1 MNSQAAVL
9 RPGVLSDQLA
19 RTRLADAML
28 VIAYAGFIGISA
40 QVSVHLPF
48 TPVPITGQTLAVLL
62 GASVLGASRA
72 LMGSG
77 LYLAAGLIG
86 VPWFAG
92 GSGGLSVA
100 SSPTFGYIVGF
111 IAASALVG
119 FMASRGMDKKVIGT
133 AFEMVAGNLAI
144 YAFGVT
150 WLAFSL
156 HISLLHAVALGA
168 VPFLLGDVL
177 KLVMAAALLPGA
189 WKVANRFQGR

>member
-9 RPGVLSDQLA
+9 RPRVLSDQLA

-28 VIAYAGFIGISA
+28 VIAYAGFIGLSA
-40 QVSVHLPF
+40 QISVHLPF

-62 GASVLGASRA
+62 GASVLGTSRA

-77 LYLAAGLIG
+77 LYLVAGLIG

-92 GSGGLSVA
+92 GSGGVSVA

-119 FMASRGMDKKVIGT
+119 YMASRD
-133 AFEMVAGNLAI
+133 
-144 YAFGVT
+144 
-150 WLAFSL
+150 
-156 HISLLHAVALGA
+156 
-168 VPFLLGDVL
+168 
-177 KLVMAAALLPGA
+177 
-189 WKVANRFQGR
+189 R

>member
-1 MNSQAAVL
+1 MNSHVAVL
-9 RPGVLSDQLA
+9 RTGVLSDQLA
-19 RTRLADAML
+19 RTRLADAIL
-28 VIAYAGFIGISA
+28 VIAYAGFIGVSA
-40 QVSVHLPF
+40 QISVHLPF

-62 GASVLGASRA
+62 GASALGAGRA

-119 FMASRGMDKKVIGT
+119 LMASRGMDKKVIGT
-133 AFEMVAGNLAI
+133 AFEMVAGNLGI
-144 YAFGVT
+144 YAFGVA

-156 HISLLHAVALGA
+156 HISLAHAVALGV
-168 VPFLLGDVL
+168 VPFLVGDLL
-177 KLVMAAALLPGA
+177 KLVLAAVLLPGA
-189 WKVANRFQGR
+189 WKVTGRLQAH

>member
-9 RPGVLSDQLA
+9 QPRVLSDQLA

-28 VIAYAGFIGISA
+28 VIAYAGFIGLSSQI
-40 QVSVHLPF
+40 SVHLPF

-62 GASVLGASRA
+62 GASVLGTSRA

-77 LYLAAGLIG
+77 LYLVAGLIG

-92 GSGGLSVA
+92 GSGGVSVA

-119 FMASRGMDKKVIGT
+119 YMASRGMDKKVLST
-133 AFEMVAGNLAI
+133 AVEMVAGNVVI
-144 YAFGVT
+144 YAFGVA

-156 HISLLHAVALGA
+156 HVSLASAVALGM
-168 VPFLLGDVL
+168 VPFLLGDL
-177 KLVMAAALLPGA
+177 AKLVMAAVLLPGA
-189 WKVANRFQGR
+189 WKVTERFQGR

>member
-1 MNSQAAVL
+1 MNSHVAVL
-9 RPGVLSDQLA
+9 RTGVLSDQLA
-19 RTRLADAML
+19 RTRLADAIL
-28 VIAYAGFIGISA
+28 VIAYAGFIGVSA
-40 QVSVHLPF
+40 QISVHLPF

-62 GASVLGASRA
+62 GASALGAGRA

-119 FMASRGMDKKVIGT
+119 LMASRGMDKKVIGT
-133 AFEMVAGNLAI
+133 AFEMVAGNLGI
-144 YAFGVT
+144 YAFGVA

-156 HISLLHAVALGA
+156 HISLAHAVALGV
-168 VPFLLGDVL
+168 VPFLVGDLL
-177 KLVMAAALLPGA
+177 KLVLAAVLLPGA
-189 WKVANRFQGR
+189 WKVTDRLQAH